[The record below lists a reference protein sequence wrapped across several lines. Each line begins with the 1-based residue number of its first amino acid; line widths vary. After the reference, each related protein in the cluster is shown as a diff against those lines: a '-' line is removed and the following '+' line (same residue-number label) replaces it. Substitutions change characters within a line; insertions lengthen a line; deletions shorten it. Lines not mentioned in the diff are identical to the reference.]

1 MILFLA
7 VIVASLLVG
16 VLFRGSF
23 RRFEHLRLRWWGL
36 ALLGLAI
43 QFVPLPNGRTGTD
56 LLVRMAILSCSYA
69 MLLLFATLNIRLP
82 GMPLVLIGLALNAL
96 VIVPNGGMPVSR
108 DALVR
113 SGQGDVLQVLID
125 EGAAKHHLLNDDD
138 VLTPLADVI
147 PIGTP
152 INQVVS
158 IGDVFVYAGLG
169 WLIVATMRGRV
180 PEPVPE
186 EQGRYR
192 GKHRPGAMPVPGLS
206 PPAEATR
213 SGSAP

>member
-7 VIVASLLVG
+7 VIVTSLVVG

-56 LLVRMAILSCSYA
+56 LLVRIVILTGSYA
-69 MLLLFATLNIRLP
+69 MLVLFAALNVRLP

-108 DALVR
+108 EALVR

-125 EGAAKHHLLNDDD
+125 EGAAKHHLMNDDD
-138 VLTPLADVI
+138 VLEPLADVI
-147 PIGTP
+147 PLGTP
-152 INQVVS
+152 VNQVVS

-180 PEPVPE
+180 REPVPE
-186 EQGRYR
+186 EQRRYR
-192 GKHRPGAMPVPGLS
+192 GRHRPRALPPPDPL
-206 PPAEATR
+206 PPAAATR
-213 SGSAP
+213 SGSAR